1 METCKDSVVI
11 EDMVMQLVEMSVR
24 AVSESV
30 ITGIKKDFPTFE
42 VKVSEF
48 LNLIHA
54 DAQWG
59 VTVVTG
65 IEGSSIFRNFAVLP
79 ATFTVGI
86 TPGTDVTWAGG
97 LLVCNVLSILTFH
110 DTVYLK
116 GAFDGLQLVGHGWPF

>member
-1 METCKDSVVI
+1 METCKDSVAI

-54 DAQWG
+54 DAQSG

-79 ATFTVGI
+79 
-86 TPGTDVTWAGG
+86 
-97 LLVCNVLSILTFH
+97 
-110 DTVYLK
+110 
-116 GAFDGLQLVGHGWPF
+116 GAFDGIQLVGHGWPF

>member
-1 METCKDSVVI
+1 METCKDSAVI

-54 DAQWG
+54 
-59 VTVVTG
+59 
-65 IEGSSIFRNFAVLP
+65 RR
-79 ATFTVGI
+79 TVGSHRHHRHRRK
-86 TPGTDVTWAGG
+86 
-97 LLVCNVLSILTFH
+97 LHL
-110 DTVYLK
+110 
-116 GAFDGLQLVGHGWPF
+116 